1 MKIIIY
7 NKDIYSKEF
16 ITWLSKELLRI
27 FNDSFNKKRFFRI
40 DKEFNIDSLNIIKFA
55 LKNLSISE
63 QSNSYSISINK
74 NLKYEHQPVDSLI
87 NLITY
92 GNRSCKGYAIILD
105 VFNYIANNIDILYRE
120 WLDGY

>member
-16 ITWLSKELLRI
+16 ITWLSKELLKI
-27 FNDSFNKKRFFRI
+27 FNDSFNRKRLAII

-55 LKNLSISE
+55 LNNLCINE

-74 NLKYEHQPVDSLI
+74 NLKFNHQTLDNLI

-92 GNRSCKGYAIILD
+92 GNRSCRGYTIILD
-105 VFNYIANNIDILYRE
+105 IFNYIAKNIDILYKE

>member
-7 NKDIYSKEF
+7 NKDKYSKEF
-16 ITWLSKELLRI
+16 ITWLSKELLKI
-27 FNDSFNKKRFFRI
+27 FNDSFNRKRLVRI

-55 LKNLSISE
+55 LNNLCIDE

-74 NLKYEHQPVDSLI
+74 NLKFDHQPLDSLI

-92 GNRSCKGYAIILD
+92 GNRSCRGYTIILD
-105 VFNYIANNIDILYRE
+105 IFNYIAKNIDILYKE

>member
-16 ITWLSKELLRI
+16 ITWLSKELLKI
-27 FNDSFNKKRFFRI
+27 FNDSFNRKRFIRI

-55 LKNLSISE
+55 LNNLCVNE
-63 QSNSYSISINK
+63 HPNSYSISINK
-74 NLKYEHQPVDSLI
+74 NLKFDHQPLDSLI

>member
-7 NKDIYSKEF
+7 NKDTYSKEF
-16 ITWLSKELLRI
+16 ITWLSKELLKI
-27 FNDSFNKKRFFRI
+27 FNDSFNRKRLAII

-55 LKNLSISE
+55 LNNLCINE

-74 NLKYEHQPVDSLI
+74 NLKFDHQPLDSLI

-105 VFNYIANNIDILYRE
+105 IFNYIVKNIDILYKE

>member
-1 MKIIIY
+1 VKIIIY